1 MLTRHEATA
10 IRSFVICYLSFVI
23 RPEGPGYL
31 LFAIGLKNRMI

>member
-10 IRSFVICYLSFVI
+10 IRSFVI

-31 LFAIGLKNRMI
+31 LFAIGLKGRMI